1 MAKVIILGNLGKDVV
16 VKNLEN
22 ERVVLNFSVAE
33 NVAKKNKEGIWENIP
48 QWFNCSMF
56 TGANDKRIK
65 HLVKGA
71 KVQVLGELTIDE
83 FKNQTNDMIKV
94 FNVTTL
100 SLNLLSFVEEEQ
112 IANHPAP
119 AAPELPELPESDPF
133 S

>member
-1 MAKVIILGNLGKDVV
+1 MAKVIILGNLGKDVA

-94 FNVTTL
+94 INVTTL

-119 AAPELPELPESDPF
+119 AAEELPISEDLPF
-133 S
+133 